1 MAKKDGPETIVANQV
16 LATDTCAC
24 MVAGYEEKSMDAT
37 CWEQGN
43 ENSSKKSHLHDK
55 YLSKAVKDS
64 ISDRTGT

>member
-37 CWEQGN
+37 CCEQGN
-43 ENSSKKSHLHDK
+43 E
-55 YLSKAVKDS
+55 
-64 ISDRTGT
+64 T